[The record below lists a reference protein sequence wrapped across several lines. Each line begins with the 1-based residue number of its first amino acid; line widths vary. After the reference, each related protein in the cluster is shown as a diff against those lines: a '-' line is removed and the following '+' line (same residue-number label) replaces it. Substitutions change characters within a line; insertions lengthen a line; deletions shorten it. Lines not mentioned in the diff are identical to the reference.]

1 VCVCP
6 HRQLFDRIVRLY
18 QDMRKFMDDLREGM
32 YIQQTVE
39 GLLAD
44 MEGKQL
50 LIELTYAHGVLLLLL
65 DQRMDPK
72 VKEHI
77 VVSFYRYRV
86 RPWSLPW
93 GVVLAPGLRAR

>member
-1 VCVCP
+1 
-6 HRQLFDRIVRLY
+6 
-18 QDMRKFMDDLREGM
+18 MRKFMDDLREGM

-86 RPWSLPW
+86 RARASKRTSHKRRRY
-93 GVVLAPGLRAR
+93 GMLRWLQV

>member
-1 VCVCP
+1 VGP
-6 HRQLFDRIVRLY
+6 HVQLFDRIVRLY

-32 YIQQTVE
+32 YIQQTVDA
-39 GLLAD
+39 LLAD

-86 RPWSLPW
+86 RSLA
-93 GVVLAPGLRAR
+93 G